1 MMKAYH
7 YGYYGGYYHPWQY
20 GQLPPQEEGRLLI
33 RSKSPKE
40 RNSQVKVVA
49 PSAVGANQ
57 LAGVAGIVRVKD
69 PKVSAAVDYV
79 DPIHGHRDPIS
90 VSLQERVKF
99 GGHVTSVTQNAG
111 RKGPVNT
118 MVVTDARGLSQ
129 TVTTTVSEVQPY
141 FFTLKQQ
148 AFGYVPTKKAIISAE
163 IEARELQYNKEKF
176 RGPIGTGKK
185 AQNYMNDMVV
195 QEQVRIHEE
204 NIRRDR
210 DISTIQDK
218 YYDPEAYRV
227 DPERMRQRMSPRT
240 GSTSPRNKTE
250 DPAVSPELAPF

>member
-1 MMKAYH
+1 M
-7 YGYYGGYYHPWQY
+7 
-20 GQLPPQEEGRLLI
+20 
-33 RSKSPKE
+33 
-40 RNSQVKVVA
+40 
-49 PSAVGANQ
+49 
-57 LAGVAGIVRVKD
+57 AGVAGIVRVKD

-79 DPIHGHRDPIS
+79 DPIHGHKDPIS

-99 GGHVTSVTQNAG
+99 GGHLTSVTQNAG

-129 TVTTTVSEVQPY
+129 TVTTTVSEVQPF

-163 IEARELQYNKEKF
+163 IEARELQYNKVKF

-185 AQNYMNDMVV
+185 GQSYMRDHVV
-195 QEQVRIHEE
+195 QEQVRMHEE

-210 DISTIQDK
+210 DISTI
-218 YYDPEAYRV
+218 
-227 DPERMRQRMSPRT
+227 
-240 GSTSPRNKTE
+240 
-250 DPAVSPELAPF
+250 